1 MLAVHLTCSVGWLG
15 ALVAYIVL
23 DLSVDTSRDP
33 QLVRAG
39 WIGIGLVTASVIVP
53 FALASLLTGIAIA
66 GGTKWGLFRHWW
78 VLISLALTTFAVA
91 VLLLETRVIAHNANL
106 AADPGTSLSELLAL
120 PSTLLHSLGGL
131 VVLLV
136 IQVLNVYKP
145 QGLTPYGWRKLQSER
160 EQRAA

>member
-66 GGTKWGLFRHWW
+66 GGTKYGAYSATGGCSSR
-78 VLISLALTTFAVA
+78 SL
-91 VLLLETRVIAHNANL
+91 
-106 AADPGTSLSELLAL
+106 
-120 PSTLLHSLGGL
+120 
-131 VVLLV
+131 
-136 IQVLNVYKP
+136 
-145 QGLTPYGWRKLQSER
+145 
-160 EQRAA
+160 